1 MEVFGLCPK
10 LCWRVAGVSF
20 YGTYSTWPW
29 KVGHLDQVIILVWP
43 NLSYK
48 QFCFAWS
55 SVAPT
60 AQPSIC
66 NQFLFNIK
74 SISFVD
80 GDLQIML

>member
-1 MEVFGLCPK
+1 MEEAPYYWVNLGGGW
-10 LCWRVAGVSF
+10 WRFFVYVQNYAGGWLEFHFMAHILPGPGRLV
-20 YGTYSTWPW
+20 
-29 KVGHLDQVIILVWP
+29 LDQVIILVWP

-66 NQFLFNIK
+66 NQFLFH
-74 SISFVD
+74 
-80 GDLQIML
+80 